1 MRNKYVAIAQPWG
14 WELPSTSPF
23 SRIPSRPRHRQP
35 QGFDTNFDFR
45 TIIYDA
51 FYLPER
57 NELLIIGP
65 PFLNLHDMA
74 NGIIATSGV
83 ETFPVLAQELDR
95 HMRITVQLHGRPD
108 HVVLQSQMGD
118 VRVPVIE
125 ADQQTFA
132 GKRVLLTLSKNN
144 RLEWICDWIRF
155 HQDHHGANAV
165 LLYDNNSTL
174 YTLDELASAIASL
187 SGIDAIKV
195 IHWPYKYGPQG
206 HGYSYWDSDFCQSG
220 ALEDARW
227 RYLQCARSVLN
238 LDIDELVLPRSQSV
252 FERVESEPSGYIAFR
267 GQWVVDANC
276 SDNGD
281 PLEDTPLLHRNYF
294 LRLRPRWD
302 RFSWKGWRVVPGR
315 VNTCP
320 RKWAAVPNRHP
331 NHAQWQVHRVRG
343 IAGSRRVDA
352 RAEYRHLRPISTSWN
367 YSRRVAEPF
376 SATAHVV
383 DHELRDSY
391 EKVAWGK

>member
-1 MRNKYVAIAQPWG
+1 MRNKDVAIAQPWG

-144 RLEWICDWIRF
+144 RLEWICCSTTITRLCIPQTSW
-155 HQDHHGANAV
+155 HQRLQAYLESMPLKSFIGLINMAPKV
-165 LLYDNNSTL
+165 M
-174 YTLDELASAIASL
+174 AIAI
-187 SGIDAIKV
+187 GTQTFAK
-195 IHWPYKYGPQG
+195 
-206 HGYSYWDSDFCQSG
+206 
-220 ALEDARW
+220 AERW
-227 RYLQCARSVLN
+227 KMRDGDIFSVRAQC
-238 LDIDELVLPRSQSV
+238 
-252 FERVESEPSGYIAFR
+252 
-267 GQWVVDANC
+267 
-276 SDNGD
+276 
-281 PLEDTPLLHRNYF
+281 
-294 LRLRPRWD
+294 
-302 RFSWKGWRVVPGR
+302 
-315 VNTCP
+315 
-320 RKWAAVPNRHP
+320 
-331 NHAQWQVHRVRG
+331 
-343 IAGSRRVDA
+343 
-352 RAEYRHLRPISTSWN
+352 
-367 YSRRVAEPF
+367 
-376 SATAHVV
+376 
-383 DHELRDSY
+383 
-391 EKVAWGK
+391 